1 MLEITIT
8 MRNTILNSSFFLLLA
23 IGFSCHGENNK
34 NETIMTD
41 KNYELATFGGGCFWC
56 TEAMFDQLN
65 GVITAQSGYSGG
77 TKVNPTYEE
86 VCSGTTGHAEVIQV
100 KFDPNVISYLELLEV
115 FFKTHDPT
123 TKNQQG
129 ADKGTQYRSVIL
141 YHSTQQKNDAEKIL
155 MELKEAH
162 IWENPIVTETVPF
175 EKFYSAEAYHQE
187 YFVNN
192 PQNSY
197 CQLVVTPKV
206 AKFEKLFKD
215 KLKK

>member
-1 MLEITIT
+1 
-8 MRNTILNSSFFLLLA
+8 
-23 IGFSCHGENNK
+23 
-34 NETIMTD
+34 
-41 KNYELATFGGGCFWC
+41 
-56 TEAMFDQLN
+56 MFDQLN

-86 VCSGTTGHAEVIQV
+86 VCSGSTGHAEVIQV
-100 KFDPNVISYLELLEV
+100 KFDPNIISYLELLEV

-141 YHSTQQKNDAEKIL
+141 YHNAQQKNDAENIL
-155 MELKEAH
+155 KKLQEAH
-162 IWENPIVTETVPF
+162 IWENPIVTELVSF

-187 YFVNN
+187 YFINN